1 MHTNLAIYGN
11 GGHARE
17 VAAQMRTFLDKEGR
31 DLRFYVDDGY
41 VSGAAHPISTF
52 DPAERSIMVAVAD
65 PLIRQR
71 LVESLPPGT
80 TFFTFIHPTA
90 QLFEAD
96 RIRIGEG
103 SFIGAYSILTTDIRI
118 GRHAILNRGN
128 HIGHDFRSGDYLS
141 LMPGAIISGNVTVGD
156 RLNLGTA
163 SAIREKRTL
172 CDDVTIGMSSCVI
185 QDIRTPGVYVG
196 VPARRMEP
204 MA

>member
-1 MHTNLAIYGN
+1 MQTKLAIYGS

-17 VAAQMRTFLDKEGR
+17 VAAQMKAYLEKEGI
-31 DLRFYVDDGY
+31 DLRFYVDDPY
-41 VSGAAHPISTF
+41 VSGSAHPISAF

-65 PLIRQR
+65 PGIRQH
-71 LVESLPPGT
+71 LVESLPVGT

-90 QLFEAD
+90 QLFDAD
-96 RIRIGEG
+96 RIHIGEG
-103 SFIGAYSILTTDIRI
+103 SFIGAHSILTTDIRI

-128 HIGHDFRSGDYLS
+128 HVGHDFRSGDYLS

-156 RLNLGTA
+156 RVFMGTA
-163 SAIREKRTL
+163 STVKEKL
-172 CDDVTIGMSSCVI
+172 SICDDVTVGMSSGVI
-185 QDIRTPGVYVG
+185 LDIRTPGVYVG